1 MGYTSMTENTF
12 KEITGYYPEELLG
25 DKANWEAYLKDLDE
39 DTGKTVLL
47 EELSKSLGITL

>member
-1 MGYTSMTENTF
+1 MTENTF